1 MLNNKQMIFMVHYHT
16 QEGACSQTSLA
27 GMYGGEVQRNREGA
41 CKEIKTALT
50 VCTDCEN
57 GS

>member
-1 MLNNKQMIFMVHYHT
+1 MIFMVHYHT